1 MISNVTTQQLPTPSS
16 TIHLSKPIPMIFPN
30 QKHQTVLVSSSSS
43 SEGTLTDSSSE
54 SLHEIVKHTPKLQPQ
69 QKQKT
74 KKKTKPYVPKEVVV

>member
-1 MISNVTTQQLPTPSS
+1 M
-16 TIHLSKPIPMIFPN
+16 SKPISMILPH
-30 QKHQTVLVSSSSS
+30 QTHQTVLVSSSPS

-54 SLHEIVKHTPKLQPQ
+54 SLHEIVKHAPKLQPQ